1 LYETV
6 DLDVAEFILLNLCVN
21 QGITQ
26 VTHYNLNM
34 GVIEV
39 EIND

>member
-6 DLDVAEFILLNLCVN
+6 DLDVAEFIHLNLCIN

-26 VTHYNLNM
+26 VTHYNLN
-34 GVIEV
+34 IEV
-39 EIND
+39 IKMEIND